1 MKTKILIFILL
12 TTATVC
18 QAQFKTQDFVN
29 NIPSFPDSICK
40 IKNDDKVAFLNKVYE
55 LEKEIRDQIKI
66 AKSREKVDGSEAKA
80 SAINQMTTQYGLS
93 EEEAQKM
100 KSGKKMSAE
109 EKAALA
115 NKMMMQQTNISM
127 AEMQNLKGTSKEG
140 KKAWAEAYGAEA
152 MAIAEGNK
160 GNIDPQTGKS
170 NLDLLQQLQ
179 NLNTQVQQRK
189 ANIEAEYL
197 KIVNDPERMILQQKI
212 TAWNNNITALTGA
225 DGGQGEKMD
234 SISVL
239 IVSAKKKYCEKYTP
253 MYTNV
258 LDMHY
263 ADLKASYNDY
273 IRIADLT
280 RAAVNM
286 QPVKY
291 DMTTSTEADYLKYI
305 NEYLSRLSEVFM
317 YAIK

>member
-1 MKTKILIFILL
+1 
-12 TTATVC
+12 
-18 QAQFKTQDFVN
+18 
-29 NIPSFPDSICK
+29 
-40 IKNDDKVAFLNKVYE
+40 
-55 LEKEIRDQIKI
+55 
-66 AKSREKVDGSEAKA
+66 
-80 SAINQMTTQYGLS
+80 
-93 EEEAQKM
+93 
-100 KSGKKMSAE
+100 
-109 EKAALA
+109 
-115 NKMMMQQTNISM
+115 M
-127 AEMQNLKGTSKEG
+127 AV
-140 KKAWAEAYGAEA
+140 
-152 MAIAEGNK
+152 AEGNK
-160 GNIDPQTGKS
+160 GNSDEQTGKS

-197 KIVNDPERMILQQKI
+197 KIVNDPERMILEQKI
-212 TAWNNNITALTGA
+212 TAWNYNISTMTGA

-291 DMTTSTEADYLKYI
+291 DMATSSEADYLKYI
-305 NEYLSRLSEVFM
+305 SEYLSRLTEVFI

>member
-1 MKTKILIFILL
+1 MKTRILFFILL
-12 TTATVC
+12 APVFVC
-18 QAQFKTQDFVN
+18 QAQFKTQEFVD
-29 NIPSFPDSICK
+29 NIPTYPDSICK
-40 IKNDDKVAFLNKVYE
+40 ISSDDRSAFKNQISE
-55 LEKEIRDQIKI
+55 LQKEIKNQIKI

-93 EEEAQKM
+93 EEEAGKM

-127 AEMQNLKGTSKEG
+127 AEMQNMKGMSKDG
-140 KKAWAEAYGAEA
+140 KKAWAEAYSAEA
-152 MAIAEGNK
+152 MAVAEGNK
-160 GNIDPQTGKS
+160 GNSEAQNGKS

-179 NLNTQVQQRK
+179 NLNAQVQQRK

-197 KIVNDPERMILQQKI
+197 KIVNDPERMILEQKI
-212 TAWNNNITALTGA
+212 TAWNYNISTMTGA
-225 DGGQGEKMD
+225 NGGQGEKMD

-280 RAAVNM
+280 RAVVNM

-291 DMTTSTEADYLKYI
+291 DMTTSTESDYLKYI
-305 NEYLSRLSEVFM
+305 SEYLSRLTEVFM
-317 YAIK
+317 YALK